1 MDQEKIGLFI
11 KQLRNE
17 KNLTQQELAD
27 KLSVSFKTISKWECG
42 KGLPE
47 VSLMIPLCKE
57 LNITVNEL
65 LSGERLN
72 MENYNEN
79 SEKNILNALRGKEQA
94 DKHLLQI
101 EIVVGVLS
109 TFILLACTITAAYVE
124 METWL
129 KVLLIVGGFVICLIG
144 LAFAIG
150 IEQKA
155 GYYECQK
162 CNHRYVPRYV
172 SVLMAMHYGRTRYMK
187 CPKCGKY
194 SYQKKRI
201 SK

>member
-79 SEKNILNALRGKEQA
+79 SEKNILNALREKEQA

-101 EIVVGVLS
+101 
-109 TFILLACTITAAYVE
+109 
-124 METWL
+124 
-129 KVLLIVGGFVICLIG
+129 
-144 LAFAIG
+144 
-150 IEQKA
+150 
-155 GYYECQK
+155 
-162 CNHRYVPRYV
+162 
-172 SVLMAMHYGRTRYMK
+172 
-187 CPKCGKY
+187 
-194 SYQKKRI
+194 
-201 SK
+201 

>member
-79 SEKNILNALRGKEQA
+79 S
-94 DKHLLQI
+94 
-101 EIVVGVLS
+101 
-109 TFILLACTITAAYVE
+109 
-124 METWL
+124 
-129 KVLLIVGGFVICLIG
+129 
-144 LAFAIG
+144 
-150 IEQKA
+150 
-155 GYYECQK
+155 
-162 CNHRYVPRYV
+162 
-172 SVLMAMHYGRTRYMK
+172 
-187 CPKCGKY
+187 
-194 SYQKKRI
+194 
-201 SK
+201 